1 MQMDI
6 VTQFPHKIIDE
17 PDMGIILSDGCRL
30 SARVFL
36 PESATKIP
44 LPAILEYIPY
54 RKRDGTIERDEMMHK
69 YFAGRGYVV
78 LRVDMRGSG
87 ESQGIMLDE
96 YTKEELSDCV
106 EVINWIA
113 EQSWCDGKVGMMGKS
128 WGGFNCI
135 QVAMLQPAPLK
146 AIISGYSTV
155 DRYADDIHYKGG
167 CLLNEN
173 LSWSGT
179 MLSYSSRPPD
189 PSLVGEQWRTMWL
202 ERLNS
207 IPLYGAKW
215 MQHPNKDEYWK
226 HGSLSEDYD
235 SLVVPTL
242 CFGGW
247 ADNYMNT
254 VSHLIENVKNTTVK
268 GIVGPWVH
276 QYPHT
281 ADPSPQIGFL
291 QEALRWWDKWL
302 KGNPTGVEEDPN
314 YRIYLQDSIL
324 PDRRIKHRPGQWIV
338 EKDWPSTEIKHAK
351 FYLTSNGILGG
362 DASELNNIIKSPAT
376 CGFGAGSYFPM
387 SSSVPEQ
394 SGDQRADDAYS
405 LCFDDNP
412 SKTTIDIVGRPK
424 IKLTLKSDNQCG
436 HLCVRLC
443 DVSPEGSSTRI
454 TYGLLNL
461 AHRESH
467 ENPTPIP
474 VDKEFSI
481 ELELDQI
488 AYRLLPENKL
498 RISLSNAYWPLV
510 WPVAEQ
516 ATLTLVKGELLLPI
530 RQKSDKPEY
539 VFSDPEA
546 ASPWSRKII
555 KEPSYSNKIITDQ
568 MTNAVTIEIFD
579 DYGIVEDNNHG
590 LQIGTVVR
598 EAFSIHPNDPLC
610 ASGHIHWTQ
619 TLARNKWNIR
629 TEAYTSLT
637 SDKNNFYMTAK
648 IKAFEEEKLIFEKEF
663 KETIKRSFH

>member
-1 MQMDI
+1 MDI

-17 PDMGIILSDGCRL
+17 PDMGIMLSDNCRL
-30 SARVFL
+30 SARVFM
-36 PESATKIP
+36 PEDAIKRP
-44 LPAILEYIPY
+44 LPAILEYLPY

-69 YFAGRGYVV
+69 YFAGCGYVV

-87 ESQGIMLDE
+87 ESQGLMLDE
-96 YTKEELSDCV
+96 YSKEELSDCV

-113 EQSWCDGKVGMMGKS
+113 EQSWCDGNVGMMGKS

-189 PSLVGEQWRTMWL
+189 PSLVGDQWRTMWL
-202 ERLNS
+202 ERLNN
-207 IPLYGAKW
+207 IPFYGAKW
-215 MQHPNKDEYWK
+215 MQHPNRDEYWK
-226 HGSLSEDYD
+226 HGSLSENYD
-235 SLVVPTL
+235 CLIIPTL

-254 VSHLIENVKNTTVK
+254 VSNLIENVKNSTVK

-302 KGNPTGVEEDPN
+302 KGAQTGVEKDPN
-314 YRIYLQDSIL
+314 YRIYLQDSIK
-324 PDRRIKHRPGQWIV
+324 PDRKIKHRPGQWIV
-338 EKDWPSTEIKHAK
+338 EKDWPSTEIKHTK
-351 FYLTSNGILGG
+351 FYLSSDGVLGG
-362 DASELNNIIKSPAT
+362 DTSKLNNIIKSPTT

-394 SGDQRADDAYS
+394 SGDQSIDDAYS
-405 LCFDDNP
+405 LCFDHDP
-412 SKTTIDIVGRPK
+412 VKSSIDIVGRPK
-424 IKLTLKSDNQCG
+424 IKLTLKSDNKHG

-443 DVSPEGSSTRI
+443 DVSPDRLSTRI

-461 AHRESH
+461 THRSSH

-474 VDKEFSI
+474 VNEEFSI

-488 AYRLLPENKL
+488 AYRLLPGNKL

-510 WPVAEQ
+510 WPVAEK
-516 ATLTLVKGELLLPI
+516 ATLTLIKGELLLPVRPESKGPEYI
-530 RQKSDKPEY
+530 FPKPEC
-539 VFSDPEA
+539 
-546 ASPWSRKII
+546 ASPWSRKTVR
-555 KEPSYSNKIITDQ
+555 EPYYSNKITTDQ
-568 MTNAVTIEIFD
+568 MTDAVKLEIFD
-579 DYGIVEDNNHG
+579 DYGIVEDNDHG
-590 LQIGTVVR
+590 LQMGTIVR
-598 EAFSIHPNDPLC
+598 ETFSIHPDDPLC

-619 TLARNKWNIR
+619 TLARNEWNIR
-629 TEAYTSLT
+629 TEIYNSLT
-637 SDKNNFYMTAK
+637 SDKKNFYMTAK
-648 IKAFEEEKLIFEKEF
+648 IKAFEAEKLIFEKDF